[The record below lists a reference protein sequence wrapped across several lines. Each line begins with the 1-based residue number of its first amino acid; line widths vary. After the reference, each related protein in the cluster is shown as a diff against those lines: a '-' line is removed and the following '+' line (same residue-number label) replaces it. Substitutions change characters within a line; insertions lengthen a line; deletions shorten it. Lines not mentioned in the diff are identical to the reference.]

1 MDSRTSTRL
10 AWFAFV
16 GLVMG
21 AFSAVPAYARWAE
34 LAPDNAS
41 PEQRAFL
48 QELDKL
54 KWVEGP
60 TKVMLLG
67 NADLQIPEGFVY
79 LDSTNTLR
87 YLELNQNLGGG
98 SEVMIA
104 PADLSWA
111 AYLNFRDE
119 GYVKDDEEIDADALL
134 KQLQEA
140 TEAANVE
147 RRKRGWEDMRVV
159 GWATPPNY
167 NRQTKRLEW
176 ATKYES
182 GGQQG
187 VNFFTKI
194 LGRRGH
200 TSVQMV
206 GAPEALMT
214 DEKALDNVLTGFAY
228 NPGDTYAEYRPG
240 DKVAEY
246 GLAAMVVGGAAAV
259 ATKKGLWPAI
269 AAFFAAGWKL
279 IAGAAVAAVAGIR
292 SIFKKKD
299 A

>member
-1 MDSRTSTRL
+1 MGDKTSTRL
-10 AWFAFV
+10 AWLASVAVVLGTFATI
-16 GLVMG
+16 
-21 AFSAVPAYARWAE
+21 PAYAKWAE
-34 LAPDNAS
+34 LAPDNAT
-41 PEQRAFL
+41 PEQKNFL
-48 QELDKL
+48 EALDKL
-54 KWVEGP
+54 QWVEGP

-79 LDSTNTLR
+79 LDAKNTLK
-87 YLELNQNLGGG
+87 YLELNHNIGSG
-98 SEVMIA
+98 SEVMVA

-111 AYLNFRDE
+111 AYLNFLDE
-119 GYVKDDEEIDADALL
+119 GYVKDDEEIDADAIL

-140 TEAANVE
+140 TDAANVE
-147 RRKRGWEDMRVV
+147 RRKRGWEELRVV

-176 ATKYES
+176 ATKNES
-182 GGQQG
+182 GGEQG

-206 GAPEALMT
+206 GEPETLMA
-214 DEKALDNVLTGFAY
+214 DEKALDAVLTGFAY
-228 NPGDTYAEYRPG
+228 NAGDTYAEYRPG

-259 ATKKGLWPAI
+259 AAKKGLWPAI

-279 IAGAAVAAVAGIR
+279 IAGAAVAVVAGIK
-292 SIFKKKD
+292 SLFKKKD